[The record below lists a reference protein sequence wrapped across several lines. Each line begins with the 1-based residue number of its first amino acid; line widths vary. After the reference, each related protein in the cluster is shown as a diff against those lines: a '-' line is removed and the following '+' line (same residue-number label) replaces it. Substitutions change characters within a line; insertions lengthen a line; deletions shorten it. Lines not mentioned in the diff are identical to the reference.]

1 MLQMYIKKGRL
12 KKFWMLNVERG
23 MMLLNVEG
31 AITSRSFRRKR
42 LDDFLHLG
50 YPLLARLPLVDRH
63 IGQAFER
70 SGVGKMGTILL
81 ERSET
86 FVSHTHIEV
95 IVDLAQIDIFS
106 LVPSRQEGVAQEVLG
121 RLTVLK
127 IMESQAIQRGIMATE
142 YYLKMVCVDI
152 FQNKFLDFCE

>member
-1 MLQMYIKKGRL
+1 
-12 KKFWMLNVERG
+12 
-23 MMLLNVEG
+23 MLLHATGGYAHLVSHLLIG
-31 AITSRSFRRKR
+31 LPMVVALFQHMSTFRRKR

-50 YPLLARLPLVDRH
+50 YPLLARLPLIDRH

-95 IVDLAQIDIFS
+95 IVDLAQIDLFS